1 MGAITQGKR
10 KKTARESAEK
20 FGVTERTIRN
30 WLAQP
35 RAEFLAE
42 ATRRR
47 KQALA
52 LKEQGLT
59 RRQVAEEM
67 EISFEAAKALLKR
80 ARAQE
85 RA

>member
-1 MGAITQGKR
+1 MASNRPVKR
-10 KKTARESAEK
+10 NKTARESAEK

-30 WLAQP
+30 WMAQP
-35 RAEFLAE
+35 RAEFLAD
-42 ATRRR
+42 ADRRR

-52 LKEQGLT
+52 LKEQGLKYT
-59 RRQVAEEM
+59 EIAEKM
-67 EISFEAAKALLKR
+67 EISSGSARVLVHR